1 MSKPKIIT
9 VVGTTASSK
18 SSLGIELAKIFN
30 GEVVSADSRQ
40 VYKGMDLGTGKVTE
54 EEIQGVPHHM
64 LDIISPNEPFSV
76 ADFQK
81 LVYPIIDD
89 IIARGKLPIIVG
101 GTGLYTRAIVEGFS
115 LSECKPDEKLRA
127 ELDKKTCEEL
137 VKILH
142 EHGTEDIKDPQNKRR
157 LVRQIEKI
165 EGGTKEQ
172 AESNPRYDV
181 LQLGMTFDRD
191 VLYQRIGERLDIRI
205 NDGMVEEIKGLMDAG
220 ATPEFLEGLGLEYRY
235 TYRYLTGKYKDF
247 QEYHDDLFK
256 HIRHF
261 AKRQVTWFKKE
272 KNIVWLDTKK
282 DYLSEA
288 TKLVEDFLKE
298 DDKENQ

>member
-1 MSKPKIIT
+1 MNKPKIIT

-18 SSLGIELAKIFN
+18 SSLGIELAKIFD

-76 ADFQK
+76 ADFQRMA
-81 LVYPIIDD
+81 YPIIDD

-142 EHGTEDIKDPQNKRR
+142 EHGIEDIKDPQNKRR

-220 ATPEFLEGLGLEYRY
+220 ATPEFLESLGLEYRY